1 MDTRAKELVSIGDKL
16 FSKKQQWDSLNQ
28 EVAENIFP
36 MRADFTQT
44 FSLGDDFSSN
54 LMDSYPVQARETL
67 GNTIGALLRQGEWFA
82 VKTGL
87 DEVDEDPA
95 NARWLEYATNH
106 FRRLVYDRRAN
117 FVRSTNEADHD
128 WVAFG
133 NPVLSVE
140 ESPDRTHFLFR
151 TWHPKECAWMLNQVG
166 KIDHN
171 QRNMPM
177 TARNMKLRW
186 PKAELHQ
193 DIITAAQKDPA
204 KEFKVRHIVLPFEEI
219 YGDDKA
225 KRRLYKNSPFCSL
238 YIDCEHESVLGE
250 GPLPVFNYVI
260 PRWRTVSSFP
270 QGFSPAAINSLPDA
284 RMLQSL
290 ARILL
295 EQGEKA
301 VDAPMFARGEIFRD
315 AINRYAGG
323 MTYVDLEN
331 DQKIQDAIYTEQPSS
346 GLSFGMEMKQ
356 DVRQLIAEAFLL
368 NKINLPPQQKTAFE
382 TQARLEEY
390 RRAILPFTGPI
401 ESEYHLPL
409 LDIGFQMAVRNNA
422 FAIDEMPKALSDKD
436 VTFTFEGPLNTAGGR
451 QNVQAYQETLQ
462 MVSAGAQIDKT
473 LTTLIDW
480 QKATKDAVR
489 GTQAPAD
496 WFNDEKTQQA
506 AADASQQVDS
516 LTQAAAALKG
526 GADVGKSVADASMAL
541 SQAGMIQQPQGG
553 ASPGAGA

>member
-1 MDTRAKELVSIGDKL
+1 MDSRARELVSIGDKL
-16 FSKKQQWDSLNQ
+16 FQKKEQWNSLNQ
-28 EVAENIFP
+28 EVAEYIYP
-36 MRADFTQT
+36 MRADFTQSFT
-44 FSLGDDFSSN
+44 LGDDFSMD
-54 LMDSYPVQARETL
+54 LMDSFQVQARETL
-67 GNTIGALLRQGEWFA
+67 GNTIGALLRQGDWFK
-82 VKTGL
+82 VQTGL
-87 DEVDEDPA
+87 EEIDEDPT
-95 NARWLEYATNH
+95 NGRWLEYATKV
-106 FRRLVYDRRAN
+106 FRRLIYDRRAN
-117 FVRSTNEADHD
+117 FVRSTNEADQD

-186 PKAELHQ
+186 PKNLHQ
-193 DIITAAQKDPA
+193 DIINAAEKDPS

-219 YGDDKA
+219 YADDRA
-225 KRRLYKNSPFCSL
+225 KRRQYKDNPFCSL
-238 YIDCEHESVLGE
+238 YIDCEHEEVLGE
-250 GPLPVFNYVI
+250 GPLPVFNYII

-270 QGFSPAAINSLPDA
+270 QGFSPAAINSLPDV

-315 AINRYAGG
+315 AVNRYAGG
-323 MTYVDLEN
+323 LTYVDLEA
-331 DQKIQDAIYTEQPSS
+331 DQKIQDAIFTEQPSS

-356 DVRQLIAEAFLL
+356 DVRNLIAEAFLL
-368 NKINLPPQQKTAFE
+368 NKIMLPPQQKTAFE

-409 LDIGFQMAVRNNA
+409 LDVAFQMAVRNNA
-422 FAIDEMPKALSDKD
+422 FKIDEMPKALSDRD
-436 VTFTFEGPLNTAGGR
+436 VTFTFEGPLNTAEGR

-462 MVSAGAQIDKT
+462 MVAAGAQIDKT
-473 LTTLIDW
+473 ITTLIDW

-496 WFNDEKTQQA
+496 WFNDEETQQA
-506 AADASQQVDS
+506 AADETNTVDG

-526 GADVGKSVADASMAL
+526 GADVGKSVADASLAL
-541 SQAGMIQQPQGG
+541 QQAGMIQQP
-553 ASPGAGA
+553 AVAA

>member
-1 MDTRAKELVSIGDKL
+1 MD
-16 FSKKQQWDSLNQ
+16 
-28 EVAENIFP
+28 
-36 MRADFTQT
+36 
-44 FSLGDDFSSN
+44 
-54 LMDSYPVQARETL
+54 LMDSFQVQARETL

-87 DEVDEDPA
+87 DEIDEDPA

-151 TWHPKECAWMLNQVG
+151 TWHPKECAWMVNQVG

-177 TARNMKLRW
+177 TARNMKMR
-186 PKAELHQ
+186 KAWAGNLHQ
-193 DIITAAQKDPA
+193 DILTAAEKDPS

-219 YGDDKA
+219 YADDKA
-225 KRRLYKNSPFCSL
+225 KRRQYKNNPYCSL
-238 YIDCEHESVLGE
+238 YIDCEHETVLGE

-260 PRWRTVSSFP
+260 PGGARYRASRKGSAPPPSTRCPMPACCNRWLASFW
-270 QGFSPAAINSLPDA
+270 SRA
-284 RMLQSL
+284 RRPL
-290 ARILL
+290 IL
-295 EQGEKA
+295 
-301 VDAPMFARGEIFRD
+301 PMFARGEIFRD
-315 AINRYAGG
+315 AVNRYAGG
-323 MTYVDLEN
+323 MTYVDLEA
-331 DQKIQDAIYTEQPSS
+331 DQKIQDAIFTEQPSS

-356 DVRQLIAEAFLL
+356 DVRNLIAEAFLL

-409 LDIGFQMAVRNNA
+409 LGHRFPDG
-422 FAIDEMPKALSDKD
+422 
-436 VTFTFEGPLNTAGGR
+436 
-451 QNVQAYQETLQ
+451 
-462 MVSAGAQIDKT
+462 GAQQR
-473 LTTLIDW
+473 L
-480 QKATKDAVR
+480 QHR
-489 GTQAPAD
+489 
-496 WFNDEKTQQA
+496 
-506 AADASQQVDS
+506 
-516 LTQAAAALKG
+516 
-526 GADVGKSVADASMAL
+526 
-541 SQAGMIQQPQGG
+541 
-553 ASPGAGA
+553 